1 MKRLLP
7 LLMVFCGVQHAFS
20 QKDEKLTMENVK
32 QECSNLP
39 VEKRARISVT
49 RFSVTTNAIQSSRV
63 TNVSPYYYGRGLLRR
78 NTVTNNNY
86 VQYGVI
92 PPALGDNLTTMLT
105 NALNQVNCFRV
116 LESLKNNSD
125 LTQEIDAG
133 NNGYSSKKTPKAG
146 KQLGA
151 QIVVTGEVIEYSVED
166 KGVRV
171 MGVGSNKQLIKIG
184 FNLKMI
190 NPETRDIIVSHVF
203 RVQSRADKSVSVLGL
218 VSTGNSDPAV
228 AAVMEDGVIEA
239 VQYLARMRDSL
250 NITSDGNFVG
260 NGNSDGT
267 VDTEIDLSNI
277 NYDTY
282 DSFVEM
288 LKGIKGYQSMDK
300 SFENGSASITVT
312 HTGSDDKFQDLVLH
326 KAGSKFEVTGQ
337 NPEKLELKG
346 K

>member
-1 MKRLLP
+1 MKRLL
-7 LLMVFCGVQHAFS
+7 LLLLIFCAVQHAFS
-20 QKDEKLTMENVK
+20 QKDEKLTIEDVK

-39 VEKRARISVT
+39 LEKRARLSVT
-49 RFSVTTNAIQSSRV
+49 RFSVTTTAVQSSRV
-63 TNVSPYYYGRGLLRR
+63 TNVSPNYYGRGILGRR
-78 NTVTNNNY
+78 TVSNNNY
-86 VQYGVI
+86 YGYGVI
-92 PPALGDNLTTMLT
+92 PPQLGDNLTTMLT
-105 NALNQVNCFRV
+105 NALNQVNCYRV

-133 NNGYSSKKTPKAG
+133 HNGYSSKKTPKAG

-171 MGVGSNKQLIKIG
+171 MGVGSAKQTIKLG

-190 NPETRDIIVSHVF
+190 NPETRDIIVSRVF
-203 RVQSRADKSVSVLGL
+203 RVQSREGKSVSVLGL
-218 VSTGNSDPAV
+218 VSTGDMDPAV
-228 AAVMEDGVIEA
+228 AAVMEDGVVEA
-239 VQYLARMRDSL
+239 VQYLAKMKDSL
-250 NITSDGNFVG
+250 NISADGNFAG

-277 NYDTY
+277 NYDAY
-282 DSFVEM
+282 NSFVEM
-288 LKGIKGYQSMDK
+288 VKGIKGYQSMDK
-300 SFENGSASITVT
+300 SFSNGSASITVT
-312 HTGSDDKFQDLVLH
+312 HTGSDDTFQDLILH

>member
-1 MKRLLP
+1 MKRLL
-7 LLMVFCGVQHAFS
+7 LLLLVFCAVQHAFS
-20 QKDEKLTMENVK
+20 QKDEKLTIEDVK

-39 VEKRARISVT
+39 LEKRARLSVT
-49 RFSVTTNAIQSSRV
+49 RFSVTTTAVQSSRV
-63 TNVSPYYYGRGLLRR
+63 TNVSPNYYGRGILGRR
-78 NTVTNNNY
+78 TVSNNNY
-86 VQYGVI
+86 YGYGVI
-92 PPALGDNLTTMLT
+92 PPQLGDNLTTMLT
-105 NALNQVNCFRV
+105 NALNQVNCYRV

-133 NNGYSSKKTPKAG
+133 HNGSSSKKTPKAG

-171 MGVGSNKQLIKIG
+171 MGVGSAKQTIKLG
-184 FNLKMI
+184 FNLKTI
-190 NPETRDIIVSHVF
+190 NPETRDIIVSRVF
-203 RVQSRADKSVSVLGL
+203 RVQSREGKSVSVLGL
-218 VSTGNSDPAV
+218 VSTGDMDPAV
-228 AAVMEDGVIEA
+228 AAVMEDGVVEA
-239 VQYLARMRDSL
+239 VQYLAKMKDSL
-250 NITSDGNFVG
+250 NISADGNFAG

-277 NYDTY
+277 NYDVY
-282 DSFVEM
+282 NSFVEM
-288 LKGIKGYQSMDK
+288 LKGIKGFQTMDK
-300 SFENGSASITVT
+300 SFSNGSASITVT
-312 HTGSDDKFQDLVLH
+312 HTGSDDTFQDLVLH